1 MTYFVTENCVNIDS
15 RLDVW
20 AQIRS
25 ETLNRCYSIPGYAEK
40 SIEEKNNIYDQI
52 KAEVEAEY
60 LK

>member
-1 MTYFVTENCVNIDS
+1 MAYFITENCVNIDS
-15 RLDVW
+15 KLDVW

-25 ETLNRCYSIPGYAEK
+25 ETLDRCYNIPGYAEK
-40 SIEEKNNIYDQI
+40 SIEEKNKIYDKI

>member
-1 MTYFVTENCVNIDS
+1 MAYFITENCVNIDS
-15 RLDVW
+15 KLDVW

-25 ETLNRCYSIPGYAEK
+25 KTLDRCYNIPGYAEK
-40 SIEEKNNIYDQI
+40 SIEEKNKIYDKI